1 MSVIHPAPA
10 VAGPAL
16 RTLGAVCLV
25 LGPVAFAV
33 AEYSAPGASP
43 GDPAAM
49 LAAIGE
55 HSVGAATAIVATLLS
70 AFFFI
75 AGICLLAGRRFTR
88 GRVLV
93 PTGIGLVLWSLLSNT
108 LLLGLNVAFIAMA
121 DPSLDRGQ
129 MSALMRVIGGSPLA
143 PVALSG
149 HDVLVVAFVAL
160 GVGFW
165 RAGLGPRWAG
175 AAIALCGLVDLAGG
189 FFGEMGD
196 LVGSILSNGL
206 MIAGFAAEGWFL
218 AREATRA
225 PAEAVAIPVS

>member
-1 MSVIHPAPA
+1 MSVIHPAPP

-16 RTLGAVCLV
+16 RMLGTVCLV

-43 GDPAAM
+43 EDPTAM

-70 AFFFI
+70 AFFLI
-75 AGICLLAGRRFTR
+75 AGICLLTARRFTR

-93 PTGIGLVLWSLLSNT
+93 ASGIGLVLWALLSNT
-108 LLLGLNVAFIAMA
+108 VLLGVNAAFIAMS

-129 MSALMRVIGGSPLA
+129 MSTLLGVIGGSPLA

-149 HDVLVVAFVAL
+149 HGLLVVAFVVL
-160 GVGFW
+160 GIGFW

-175 AAIALCGLVDLAGG
+175 AAIALCGLADVAGG
-189 FFGEMGD
+189 FFGETGD
-196 LVGSILSNGL
+196 LVGSVLSNGL

-218 AREATRA
+218 AREAMRA
-225 PAEAVAIPVS
+225 PAEAVAIPAS